1 MWKGRRKWRNRR
13 RTQSVTRLDLKFSFR
28 KLIFFTFQIVYRN
41 YYESTRITFY
51 FILVVVVVV
60 VVLHVTIGAMSNG
73 RLSLCMERKLRFIE
87 FRRKSRMRLERSTET
102 ARSPIEFES
111 PWKVPP
117 LFWRQRYI
125 FLNSNLIPRSS
136 PPDSRFIT
144 FIYPPFQTHRN
155 CVATLTMLKRCSRIW
170 IWPKVYSAGVQL
182 VWKMRTNCCATW
194 RVAPCKASF
203 SA

>member
-1 MWKGRRKWRNRR
+1 MNRR
-13 RTQSVTRLDLKFSFR
+13 GLH
-28 KLIFFTFQIVYRN
+28 
-41 YYESTRITFY
+41 
-51 FILVVVVVV
+51 FILSSLLLLLLLCYTLQLARCQTDAYHCVWRGNCG
-60 VVLHVTIGAMSNG
+60 LSNLG
-73 RLSLCMERKLRFIE
+73 V
-87 FRRKSRMRLERSTET
+87 SRACASND
-102 ARSPIEFES
+102 
-111 PWKVPP
+111 PP
-117 LFWRQRYI
+117 KPLDRQS
-125 FLNSNLIPRSS
+125 NSNLREKCPHYFEGKGTFFSTLIPRSS

-170 IWPKVYSAGVQL
+170 IWLKVYSAGVQL